1 MCSILFNAN
10 SNSKE
15 LWNEKINKGLS
26 KIKSIP
32 TGELLITTIDTI
44 IKNNRGSVTIQPRE
58 RYYSGS
64 NSYPKITY
72 YNGKNDINII
82 IPDEPYR
89 TMVKVIDQNFIN
101 KCFINKKNVDISA
114 KYLAYICNLIEVPYE
129 IIINKGIK
137 KNEKKHM
144 IIVDGFCFEEE
155 QPFEIILA
163 HEMIHALRLLLDINN
178 ESLEEECT
186 IFGVKDLTLKVGTT
200 FITEN
205 QIRKELGY
213 AMRVNHRGRIIN
225 E

>member
-10 SNSKE
+10 NDSKE
-15 LWNEKINKGLS
+15 SWNKKINDGFS

-32 TGELLITTIDTI
+32 TGKLLITTIDAI
-44 IKNNRGSVTIQPRE
+44 IKDGGGSVTIQPHG

-64 NSYPKITY
+64 HSYPKTTY

-82 IPDEPYR
+82 IPDKPYCS
-89 TMVKVIDQNFIN
+89 MVQVIDEGFID
-101 KCFINKKNVDISA
+101 KSFINKKNVDISA
-114 KYLAYICNLIEVPYE
+114 RYLAYICNLIEVPSE
-129 IIINKGIK
+129 IIMNKRLK
-137 KNEKKHM
+137 KGDKKHI

-163 HEMIHALRLLLDINN
+163 HELIHALRLLVDINN
-178 ESLEEECT
+178 EYLEEECT
-186 IFGVKDLTLKVGTT
+186 IFGVNNLTLKVGPT

-213 AMRVNHRGRIIN
+213 AMRVNHK
-225 E
+225 